1 MHLRQIVNA
10 KSVGLVH
17 VATASWARLRETE
30 FLFKSNQQPRK
41 KTPAWVRERRT
52 RREQQSFNRL
62 VEAREQHRRNVEPQ
76 RLRGLEIDHKL
87 ELGRLLNRQVGGLLP
102 LEDAIDVTG
111 RLPAL
116 VGGVTPYDIKPPLVS
131 RTACGTL

>member
-1 MHLRQIVNA
+1 LGSAEGNRISLQEQP
-10 KSVGLVH
+10 
-17 VATASWARLRETE
+17 ATEKDDSALHQGEKNPARATII
-30 FLFKSNQQPRK
+30 
-41 KTPAWVRERRT
+41 
-52 RREQQSFNRL
+52 QSRL
-62 VEAREQHRRNVEPQ
+62 VEAREQHRWNVEPQ

-102 LEDAIDVTG
+102 LEGAINITG